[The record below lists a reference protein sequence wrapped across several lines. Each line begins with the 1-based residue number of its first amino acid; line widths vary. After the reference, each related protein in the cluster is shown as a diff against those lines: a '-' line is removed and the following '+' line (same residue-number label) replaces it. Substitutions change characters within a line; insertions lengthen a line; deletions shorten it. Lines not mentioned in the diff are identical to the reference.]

1 MTSIPKN
8 DPHVNASDHSGDLP
22 PRDCW
27 LLHHY
32 AQGAPDPR
40 AELTSDLGRAIFASV
55 LDAMK
60 ANGGTRWPALQKVML
75 TQPEW
80 ASKAFFA
87 IDPDKDPGADPKDS
101 TTEQRGWTHTALLTA
116 SFAALE
122 MVVHGLVVAGGLT
135 ILGGKPKGGKSWLVL
150 QMAQAVAA
158 GVRVLGLETR
168 QGAVLYLCLE
178 DGERRLQERLW
189 KQGAPDDLPIHY
201 VFEVKP
207 LNTLEGKTDLEE
219 LIAQHHPVLVIID
232 TIAAAKTGKL
242 DENEAGGMADLYN
255 WLRRLGQ
262 REQAGILV
270 VAHHKKGAGGDV
282 GDDMRGS
289 SAVPGAADINLGLYK
304 TDSGSVLKS
313 EGRDIG
319 EEELRLKFDVL
330 ARYSWQLVGDARKL
344 AKTEAEQA
352 VLDVLAKIEPADTA
366 ALARAMSK
374 ARQTVAATVKRMVSD
389 GLVAETTEKRGNATV
404 LIYRT
409 TAAAQ
414 GGE

>member
-1 MTSIPKN
+1 MTAARSS
-8 DPHVNASDHSGDLP
+8 DPSQQTPALP

-27 LLHHY
+27 LIHRY
-32 AQGAPDPR
+32 GSGAP
-40 AELTSDLGRAIFASV
+40 LGVNDLESPLGKTILQATFDYIG
-55 LDAMK
+55 
-60 ANGGTRWPALQKVML
+60 ANGAEPWPALRKVLL
-75 TQPEW
+75 TQSESVRR
-80 ASKAFFA
+80 AILA
-87 IDPDKDPGADPKDS
+87 IDPDKEPGADPKDS
-101 TTEQRGWTHTALLTA
+101 ATEQRGWTHTALLTA

-201 VFEVKP
+201 YFELRP
-207 LNTLEGKTDLEE
+207 LNTLEGKADLEE

-389 GLVAETTEKRGNATV
+389 GLVTETTEKRGNATV